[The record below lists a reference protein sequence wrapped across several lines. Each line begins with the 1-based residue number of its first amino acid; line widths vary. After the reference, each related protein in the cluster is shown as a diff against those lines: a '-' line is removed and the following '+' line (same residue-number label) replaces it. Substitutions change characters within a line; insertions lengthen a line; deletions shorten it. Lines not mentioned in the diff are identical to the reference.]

1 MNDISLNLSEGN
13 ENEEKENRIEKLVN
27 KNAGDNRLKNLY
39 ENVGT
44 RVSKLREINDN
55 YEIKIK
61 EQENEIKKLDE
72 QIKEKRYILEHDMR
86 GQGGKKDEIK
96 LHDSKWVND
105 LYKKLLED
113 GEIKMQINQNH
124 IQNDPALKKAYQQ
137 KESELSQLKNHL
149 NNLIKKTEHIKN
161 EINILRIEN
170 NKQFTPTNIEN
181 TIRRIFVLH
190 FFIFKFLTDTC
201 LFSLV
206 ISSALQSDSW
216 V

>member
-96 LHDSKWVND
+96 L
-105 LYKKLLED
+105 
-113 GEIKMQINQNH
+113 Q
-124 IQNDPALKKAYQQ
+124 
-137 KESELSQLKNHL
+137 
-149 NNLIKKTEHIKN
+149 TEK
-161 EINILRIEN
+161 
-170 NKQFTPTNIEN
+170 
-181 TIRRIFVLH
+181 
-190 FFIFKFLTDTC
+190 
-201 LFSLV
+201 
-206 ISSALQSDSW
+206 
-216 V
+216 

>member
-96 LHDSKWVND
+96 LHDSK
-105 LYKKLLED
+105 
-113 GEIKMQINQNH
+113 
-124 IQNDPALKKAYQQ
+124 
-137 KESELSQLKNHL
+137 
-149 NNLIKKTEHIKN
+149 
-161 EINILRIEN
+161 
-170 NKQFTPTNIEN
+170 
-181 TIRRIFVLH
+181 
-190 FFIFKFLTDTC
+190 
-201 LFSLV
+201 
-206 ISSALQSDSW
+206 
-216 V
+216 

>member
-1 MNDISLNLSEGN
+1 MLISYFKEKIRNLSEVN

-27 KNAGDNRLKNLY
+27 KNGGDNRLKNLY

-149 NNLIKKTEHIKN
+149 NNLIKKTEHKKK
-161 EINILRIEN
+161 EI
-170 NKQFTPTNIEN
+170 
-181 TIRRIFVLH
+181 V
-190 FFIFKFLTDTC
+190 
-201 LFSLV
+201 
-206 ISSALQSDSW
+206 
-216 V
+216 

>member
-86 GQGGKKDEIK
+86 GQGGKKNEEQIKKIGVYHMSSDQKNMEIK
-96 LHDSKWVND
+96 KPKEEVIFSGIVGGNTEKPSKQVSS
-105 LYKKLLED
+105 YHEPETVPQPKIETKPEP
-113 GEIKMQINQNH
+113 ES
-124 IQNDPALKKAYQQ
+124 
-137 KESELSQLKNHL
+137 KESEKEFNLSGQ
-149 NNLIKKTEHIKN
+149 IYPIDQSN
-161 EINILRIEN
+161 ENI
-170 NKQFTPTNIEN
+170 
-181 TIRRIFVLH
+181 TIP
-190 FFIFKFLTDTC
+190 KE
-201 LFSLV
+201 
-206 ISSALQSDSW
+206 
-216 V
+216 

>member
-1 MNDISLNLSEGN
+1 MSESVNLSFNN
-13 ENEEKENRIEKLVN
+13 EKDDKENRIEKLVN
-27 KNAGDNRLKNLY
+27 KNTGDNRLKNLY

-44 RVSKLREINDN
+44 RVSKLREINEN
-55 YEIKIK
+55 YELKIK
-61 EQENEIKKLDE
+61 EQENEIQKLDE

-96 LHDSKWVND
+96 LHNSKWVNE

-149 NNLIKKTEHIKN
+149 NNLIKKIEHIKN
-161 EINILRIEN
+161 EINVLRIEN
-170 NKQFTPTNIEN
+170 NK
-181 TIRRIFVLH
+181 
-190 FFIFKFLTDTC
+190 
-201 LFSLV
+201 
-206 ISSALQSDSW
+206 
-216 V
+216 